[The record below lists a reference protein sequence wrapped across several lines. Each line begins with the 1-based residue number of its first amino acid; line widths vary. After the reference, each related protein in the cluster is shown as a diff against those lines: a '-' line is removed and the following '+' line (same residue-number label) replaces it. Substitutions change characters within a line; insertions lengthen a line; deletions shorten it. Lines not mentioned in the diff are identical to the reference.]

1 MKVSYKLLRCMLSLT
16 AGVCA
21 FCVEA
26 KGVKL
31 SQTVKLQAGWN
42 AVYVTVAPDET
53 ADEIFGVWPV
63 NSVAVYDPAAF
74 LDTAQYS
81 GSESS
86 EGTTSTGYRM
96 WRRGHPDLSQVQAI
110 PANSVC
116 VCFNTNL
123 LDLAG
128 FGTTLFGRPAAPRT
142 SWHTSSTDE
151 PMNFVG
157 VLSVAGETTTLSGY
171 FDGLDVGNASFYS
184 VVGVDPVQI
193 LTTPIKTTA
202 ALANGQVVVATASK
216 ISDWSGVLNVSPVG
230 GLDFSTNVQVQTF
243 SVRNDGAKARTVRI
257 SLGMGVAARLTDVP
271 TVPTGL
277 LLRDTASIT
286 NGWTAFSPSTPV
298 ERVLAA
304 GEKVT
309 WQLALDRTKLKGAAG
324 EYYGGLLT
332 FDDVDG
338 GSKMRVTLPV
348 EVTSD
353 GGASGEFAWPKGLW
367 LASAE
372 LTTVSYLSN
381 TTAGVTAPDV
391 KAGGKVT
398 ARLPLYVDASGKMS
412 LLQRFTFGSDS
423 NGVMHVISGEGET
436 KPHAEITNTKR
447 ISAALLPI
455 DQPVIGTTNG
465 VFGTFATFDFTV
477 SENSKVN
484 PFRHVYHP
492 SHDGLKWDFATATPS
507 GDDFENYV
515 STVKPEVFSVIN
527 RIIFEWNSTTGTAWT
542 PQETLSGTLSW
553 RITGVRHEG
562 AITAKGKFVMKRI
575 SSVTL
580 DE

>member
-1 MKVSYKLLRCMLSLT
+1 MNRTKFLVWAGLLCLGAGAVS
-16 AGVCA
+16 A
-21 FCVEA
+21 EA
-26 KGVKL
+26 VKL
-31 SQTVKLQAGWN
+31 SQSVTLKPGWN
-42 AVYVTVAPDET
+42 AVYVNVAPDET
-53 ADEIFGVWPV
+53 ADAIFGAWPV
-63 NSVAVYDPAAF
+63 ERVAVYDAAAF
-74 LDTAQYS
+74 LATKQYS
-81 GSESS
+81 GTAST
-86 EGTTSTGYRM
+86 EGTSTAGYRM
-96 WRRGHPDLSQVQAI
+96 WRRGVPALSQVKAI

-116 VCFNTNL
+116 VCFNTNAVGSPAFATVL
-123 LDLAG
+123 Y
-128 FGTTLFGRPAAPRT
+128 GRPAAPRT
-142 SWHTSSTDE
+142 SWHPSSTTE

-157 VLSVAGETTTLSGY
+157 VVPAVGEMATIPDY
-171 FDGLDVGNASFYS
+171 FDGLNVGNVIYHKVEGINPEAFS
-184 VVGVDPVQI
+184 
-193 LTTPIKTTA
+193 TTQLKADAP
-202 ALANGQVVVATASK
+202 LANGQVVVATATK
-216 ISDWSGVLNVSPVG
+216 VSDWSGVLNVSPFG
-230 GLDFSTNVQVQTF
+230 GLDFSTNKQVQTF

-257 SLGMGVAARLTDVP
+257 TLGMGVAKTGIPPA
-271 TVPTGL
+271 VPTGL
-277 LLRDTASIT
+277 LLRDTASVT
-286 NGWTAFSPSTPV
+286 NAWEAFSPATPV

-309 WQLALDRTKLKGAAG
+309 WQLALDRTKLEGAAG

-348 EVTSD
+348 EATSD

-391 KAGGKVT
+391 TAGGKMTV
-398 ARLPLYVDASGKMS
+398 RLPLYVDSDGKMS

-423 NGVMHVISGEGET
+423 NGVTHVISGEGEA
-436 KPHAEITNTKR
+436 KPHAEITNSKR
-447 ISAALLPI
+447 ISSAFLPI
-455 DQPVIGTTNG
+455 DQPVIGAAEG
-465 VFGTFATFDFTV
+465 AFGDQAAFEFAV

-507 GDDFENYV
+507 GDDFQNYV
-515 STVKPEVFSVIN
+515 STVKPEMFSVSN
-527 RIIFEWNSTTGTAWT
+527 RVAFVWNGTTGTAWT
-542 PQETLSGTLSW
+542 PQETLSGTLIW
-553 RITGVRHEG
+553 RISGVRHEG

-580 DE
+580 DK